1 MSPRPSSF
9 CRPAPEAHRRRSLAV
24 VAVVVVTLA
33 CVHDGVVAAVCWPP
47 PVVADVADPFRLPA
61 CVWCPGNR
69 GIEYATDPGTPV
81 RAVAAGTVSFAGAVA
96 GVRHVVVRLA
106 DGHRVT
112 YGGLDRVLVDI
123 GDVVV
128 ARQVVGTTERH
139 LHLGL
144 RDGDRYVDPTPL
156 LGRLRGRARLVPL
169 DGGPARPAPPPLLH
183 CPP

>member
-1 MSPRPSSF
+1 VSPHPSSSS
-9 CRPAPEAHRRRSLAV
+9 PLAARRRASSF
-24 VAVVVVTLA
+24 
-33 CVHDGVVAAVCWPP
+33 VVAAAATLAWAGDATAAAACWPP
-47 PVVADVADPFRLPA
+47 PVIADVADPFRLPA

-96 GVRHVVVRLA
+96 DVRYVVVRQP
-106 DGHRVT
+106 DGLRAT
-112 YGGLDRVLVDI
+112 YGGLDRLLVHV

-128 ARQVVGTTERH
+128 AQQVVGTTERH

-156 LGRLRGRARLVPL
+156 LGRLRWRARLVPL
-169 DGGPARPAPPPLLH
+169 DGGPARPAPPPVVH